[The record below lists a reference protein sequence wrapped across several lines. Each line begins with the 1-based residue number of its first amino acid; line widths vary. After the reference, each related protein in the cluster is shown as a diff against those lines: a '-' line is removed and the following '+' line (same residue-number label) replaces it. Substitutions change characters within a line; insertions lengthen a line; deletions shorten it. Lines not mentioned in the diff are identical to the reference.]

1 MIAMVAIEDGERV
14 VLVAAHGENGVVHPT
29 TSHGLHLCRHA
40 TVQHHT
46 NLQFPACVRGAPQRV
61 EIDFSKSLFEECHS
75 IPETLRLDACLLFA
89 THGVLCCQQRDGS
102 GLRGQHTQT
111 YTHTPTYTQTDA
123 HKQTQTRIRPASTH
137 THRHAQANT
146 HTRARTAS
154 MFTSGKAEV
163 RVVQNRRE
171 TLGIWERMNH
181 TDLRAKGSYSFQ
193 WQTHRS
199 VGAHRSVGSHR
210 SVCLPL
216 ITIVVS
222 KVRICA
228 PTTQKARTQQ
238 AHNKHTTSTHAHTR
252 AQNTHRTRT
261 SVEQQAHNTHTTHT
275 QHAHNTHTRT
285 RASVAQT
292 LTQHIVC
299 SVLAHLFPGS
309 GGC

>member
-75 IPETLRLDACLLFA
+75 IPETLRLDACLLCA

-146 HTRARTAS
+146 NTRTHT
-154 MFTSGKAEV
+154 
-163 RVVQNRRE
+163 
-171 TLGIWERMNH
+171 
-181 TDLRAKGSYSFQ
+181 
-193 WQTHRS
+193 
-199 VGAHRSVGSHR
+199 
-210 SVCLPL
+210 
-216 ITIVVS
+216 
-222 KVRICA
+222 
-228 PTTQKARTQQ
+228 
-238 AHNKHTTSTHAHTR
+238 HTR
-252 AQNTHRTRT
+252 AQANTNTDTSSKQAHTHTGTHRQTHT
-261 SVEQQAHNTHTTHT
+261 HGHAQQACSH
-275 QHAHNTHTRT
+275 QAKQRYEWCRT
-285 RASVAQT
+285 
-292 LTQHIVC
+292 
-299 SVLAHLFPGS
+299 
-309 GGC
+309 GGRLWEFGKE